1 MRQNRR
7 RTGSRRSADDK
18 IKYMRMAAI
27 PLVIVL
33 VLVAIILVMDR
44 KPSDKEASAPTDV
57 SLSSDEDI
65 NISSDS
71 SVAADDGGVEPDN
84 NQYTTDFSQYE
95 LKKDEIPQVNQ
106 LISEYFQAKV
116 DQDAETLYRIFG
128 KSDDTGLDARK
139 EELKN
144 EAVYIEDYVDIVCY
158 TKPGLTEDS
167 YVAYVTYEVK
177 FRRVDTLAPGLMWCY
192 VVKDDNGN
200 YIIRENVVGDEADY
214 VAKQNQSEDVKLL
227 SNQVNERLRQA
238 IEGDTVLAGIY
249 QDLRNGAVV
258 HSSEEETEAGDSKVI
273 LEEEGSE
280 GQETEGQETGDPQP
294 SQEPSAGAG
303 QNSQGEG
310 IQNVPAGQDGTE
322 TQGSEGTQAAA
333 RESQGTDSGASG
345 SLGASGGSG
354 TAGGSNVKIE

>member
-44 KPSDKEASAPTDV
+44 KPSDKEASASTDV
-57 SLSSDEDI
+57 SLSTDEDI

-71 SVAADDGGVEPDN
+71 SASPEDGGVEPDN

-116 DQDAETLYRIFG
+116 DQDAQTLYRIFG

-177 FRRVDTLAPGLMWCY
+177 FRRVETLAPGLMWCY

-238 IEGDTVLAGIY
+238 IESDTVLAGIY
-249 QDLRNGAVV
+249 KDLRNGAVV
-258 HSSEEETEAGDSKVI
+258 HSSEEETETGDSTVI
-273 LEEEGSE
+273 LEEEGGE
-280 GQETEGQETGDPQP
+280 TQENGGPQP
-294 SQEPSAGAG
+294 SQDPSADAG

-310 IQNVPAGQDGTE
+310 IQNVPAGQ
-322 TQGSEGTQAAA
+322 EGTNA
-333 RESQGTDSGASG
+333 RESEGIPAAAQENQGTD
-345 SLGASGGSG
+345 SG
-354 TAGGSNVKIE
+354 TAGGSGTEESAGTAGGSSVKIE

>member
-18 IKYMRMAAI
+18 IKYIRMAAI

-44 KPSDKEASAPTDV
+44 KPSNKEASAPTDV

-71 SVAADDGGVEPDN
+71 SAAPEDEGVEPDN

-116 DQDAETLYRIFG
+116 DQDAQTLYRIFG
-128 KSDDTGLDARK
+128 KSDDTGLEARK

-158 TKPGLTEDS
+158 TKPGLTADS

-192 VVKDDNGN
+192 VVKNDDGN
-200 YIIRENVVGDEADY
+200 YMIRENVVGDEADY

-238 IEGDTVLAGIY
+238 IESDTVLAGIY
-249 QDLRNGAVV
+249 KDLRNGAVV
-258 HSSEEETEAGDSKVI
+258 HSSEEETGTGDSTVI

-280 GQETEGQETGDPQP
+280 GRESGGGQP
-294 SQEPSAGAG
+294 SQDPSAGVD

-310 IQNVPAGQDGTE
+310 IQNVPAG
-322 TQGSEGTQAAA
+322 SEGTNTQEGEGAPAAA
-333 RESQGTDSGASG
+333 QESQGADSGTAG
-345 SLGASGGSG
+345 SPGTEGGSG
-354 TAGGSNVKIE
+354 TAGGSSVKIE